1 MFVEYLAAVLSG
13 SLFCLYGL
21 AVLFGLERFR

>member
-1 MFVEYLAAVLSG
+1 LAAVLSG

-21 AVLFGLERFR
+21 AVLLGLERSR